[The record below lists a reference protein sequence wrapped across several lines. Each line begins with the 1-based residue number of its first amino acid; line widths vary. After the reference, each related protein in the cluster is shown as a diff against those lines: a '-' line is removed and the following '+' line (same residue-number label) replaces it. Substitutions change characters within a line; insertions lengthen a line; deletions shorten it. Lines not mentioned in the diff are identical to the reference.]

1 MKQDDKKPL
10 NKEIADQ
17 LTKLLQYYTSM
28 QDKGRMF
35 GYRRALT
42 SLNQHTDPIYE
53 IDQLEH
59 IPNIGKGIIDKV
71 KEYINEGQIKRFA
84 FLETDEKV
92 KALQLLESVWGVGP
106 VKA

>member
-1 MKQDDKKPL
+1 
-10 NKEIADQ
+10 
-17 LTKLLQYYTSM
+17 M